1 MAKKLVLL
9 FFLSLFLSLPLKG
22 QRQEQIT
29 LQLIPYPQK
38 LVFGEGTFFSKNPDV
53 VFSGTSSEEEKILM
67 NELRSLWSTIDR
79 KKKISGKDVIFI
91 QKIRDGEVSVSGG
104 YDLEIRPERIIIS
117 ANNDEGLFYGV
128 QTLNQ
133 IMVSCAGSAL
143 PCLKIED
150 YPRFPYRGMHLDV
163 SRHFFDTEFIKKQ
176 FDVIASYKLNRFH
189 WHLTDGAGWRIQIKE
204 YPLLTEVAAWRPAPT
219 WKEWWNG
226 NRHYCRQDVP
236 GAYGGFYTREDIK
249 DVLEYARS
257 KHITV
262 IPEIEMPGHSEEV
275 LAVYPDLSCSG
286 KPYKNGELC
295 IGNENTFKFL
305 ETVLDEVISLF
316 PSKYIHIG
324 GDEANKE
331 AWKKCPKCQQRMK
344 DEGLKSVYELQSY
357 LVHRIEKY
365 LNSKGRELLGWD
377 EILDGGLSPNATVM
391 SWRGEKGGIQA
402 VRMGHDAIMTPGEY
416 CYFDAYQDNPSGEPE
431 AIGGYLPLKKV
442 YSYNPVPDSLTLEES
457 KRILGVQANLW
468 VEYISTQKHVEYMLY
483 PRLLALSEVAWSNL
497 ENKSWTRFRLAANRH
512 VAWLWDKRINAH
524 PIANG
529 VVMSQIVDTLKRE
542 IRVSFE
548 CDRIP
553 SEIRYTL
560 DGSEPT
566 LHSTLY
572 SVPVS
577 VKDSAEITVALFGE
591 GKQLTRSQK
600 YKVYYHKG
608 IGAKVTYKL
617 PYSDHYKAAC
627 EHTLTDGHTGGNSY
641 GDGKWQ
647 GFSRRYGLY
656 HRLG

>member
-79 KKKISGKDVIFI
+79 KKKVSGKDIIYI
-91 QKIRDGEVSVSGG
+91 QKIRDGEESVSGS
-104 YDLEIRPERIIIS
+104 YNLEIYPEKIIIS

-262 IPEIEMPGHSEEV
+262 IPEIEMPGHSQEV

-344 DEGLKSVYELQSY
+344 DEGLKSVDELQSY

-591 GKQLTRSQK
+591 GKQLTRSQNIK
-600 YKVYYHKG
+600 FIIIKESVRK
-608 IGAKVTYKL
+608 
-617 PYSDHYKAAC
+617 
-627 EHTLTDGHTGGNSY
+627 
-641 GDGKWQ
+641 
-647 GFSRRYGLY
+647 
-656 HRLG
+656 

>member
-1 MAKKLVLL
+1 MQIEIFSGKNNSGMAKKLVLL

-344 DEGLKSVYELQSY
+344 DEGLKSVDELQSY

-548 CDRIP
+548 CDRVSRPKFVI
-553 SEIRYTL
+553 
-560 DGSEPT
+560 
-566 LHSTLY
+566 HST
-572 SVPVS
+572 
-577 VKDSAEITVALFGE
+577 D
-591 GKQLTRSQK
+591 Q
-600 YKVYYHKG
+600 
-608 IGAKVTYKL
+608 
-617 PYSDHYKAAC
+617 
-627 EHTLTDGHTGGNSY
+627 N
-641 GDGKWQ
+641 
-647 GFSRRYGLY
+647 RRYIRHYILF
-656 HRLG
+656 LFL

>member
-286 KPYKNGELC
+286 KRR
-295 IGNENTFKFL
+295 
-305 ETVLDEVISLF
+305 
-316 PSKYIHIG
+316 
-324 GDEANKE
+324 A
-331 AWKKCPKCQQRMK
+331 
-344 DEGLKSVYELQSY
+344 
-357 LVHRIEKY
+357 
-365 LNSKGRELLGWD
+365 
-377 EILDGGLSPNATVM
+377 
-391 SWRGEKGGIQA
+391 
-402 VRMGHDAIMTPGEY
+402 
-416 CYFDAYQDNPSGEPE
+416 
-431 AIGGYLPLKKV
+431 
-442 YSYNPVPDSLTLEES
+442 
-457 KRILGVQANLW
+457 
-468 VEYISTQKHVEYMLY
+468 LY
-483 PRLLALSEVAWSNL
+483 R
-497 ENKSWTRFRLAANRH
+497 
-512 VAWLWDKRINAH
+512 
-524 PIANG
+524 
-529 VVMSQIVDTLKRE
+529 
-542 IRVSFE
+542 
-548 CDRIP
+548 
-553 SEIRYTL
+553 
-560 DGSEPT
+560 
-566 LHSTLY
+566 
-572 SVPVS
+572 
-577 VKDSAEITVALFGE
+577 
-591 GKQLTRSQK
+591 
-600 YKVYYHKG
+600 
-608 IGAKVTYKL
+608 
-617 PYSDHYKAAC
+617 
-627 EHTLTDGHTGGNSY
+627 
-641 GDGKWQ
+641 
-647 GFSRRYGLY
+647 
-656 HRLG
+656 